1 MDRFEAMAMFVK
13 VAEQGSFSAAARILG
28 VPLPTLSRKIADL
41 EALLGARLLIRT
53 TRKLTLTDSG
63 EIYLSATRQILEQVN
78 QAERIVA
85 GEFSKPKGE
94 LIVTAPIMFGRIHV
108 MPVVTEFLKE
118 FPEISIRL
126 ILSDNTLDLIDK
138 QVDIA
143 LRIGNLP
150 DSSMIAT
157 SVGSM
162 RNVTCASPSLL
173 AEFGTPCH
181 PSELSQ
187 WPAVILNNAATP
199 EFSWR
204 FNENGSGAFIDAV
217 ISPRLA
223 VTTSESAVQA
233 AEQNVG
239 VIRALHYQVIDALDR
254 GTLRII
260 LNKYEC
266 NTLPVHLIHTSMGRM
281 PLKVRCFLDFAAPV
295 LRSRL
300 ASIAEMNV

>member
-28 VPLPTLSRKIADL
+28 VPLPTLSRKIMDL
-41 EALLGARLLIRT
+41 ETLLGARLLIRT

-63 EIYLSATRQILEQVN
+63 EVYLSATRQILEQVN
-78 QAERIVA
+78 QAERIAA

-108 MPVVTEFLKE
+108 LPVVTEFLTE
-118 FPEISIRL
+118 FPEINIRL
-126 ILSDNTLDLIDK
+126 ILSDSTLDLIDK

-157 SVGSM
+157 RVGSI

-181 PSELSQ
+181 PSELFQ
-187 WPAVILNNAATP
+187 WPAVILNNAAMP

-204 FNENGSGAFIDAV
+204 FNEKGSGAFIDTV

-239 VIRALHYQVIDALDR
+239 VTRALHYQVIDALDS
-254 GTLRII
+254 GTLCII
-260 LNKYEC
+260 LDQYEC
-266 NTLPVHLIHTSMGRM
+266 NPLPVHLIHTSVGQM
-281 PLKVRCFLDFAAPV
+281 PLKVRCFLDFAAPE
-295 LRSRL
+295 LRARL
-300 ASIAEMNV
+300 TKIAERNI